1 MLVNV
6 FLIWIFLQV
15 SFRWRASRW
24 IQNSL
29 SVNHIECLW
38 YIEKVKPASELLPN
52 CFFFQV
58 LFQGFT
64 FKQSSDEKKKEAGV
78 RLIIKWRFSHNFN
91 QPGWIYPVRE
101 GEMQCCPEK
110 KWRVSRFSPSGKK
123 FLSWV
128 TWPGMSLLCRW
139 PSPFWWGTCFV
150 MFFWAK
156 YFEIFKRKILWDILM
171 RLFPSFPFPS
181 PSTWNGT
188 ILEMSW
194 IFFSRNE
201 LS

>member
-29 SVNHIECLW
+29 SFNHIECLW

-110 KWRVSRFSPSGKK
+110 SEEFQG
-123 FLSWV
+123 FLHQEKNSWV
-128 TWPGMSLLCRW
+128 GWLDLAWVCCVGDLHHFGEEHVLW
-139 PSPFWWGTCFV
+139 CF
-150 MFFWAK
+150 FEQNILRYSSEK
-156 YFEIFKRKILWDILM
+156 YYEIFWCGCFHPF
-171 RLFPSFPFPS
+171 LFLPLA
-181 PSTWNGT
+181 
-188 ILEMSW
+188 LEMEQ
-194 IFFSRNE
+194 F
-201 LS
+201 

>member
-29 SVNHIECLW
+29 SVNHTECLW
-38 YIEKVKPASELLPN
+38 YVEKVNPASELLPN
-52 CFFFQV
+52 CFFQV

-78 RLIIKWRFSHNFN
+78 RLIIKWRFSHHFN

-128 TWPGMSLLCRW
+128 TWPGMSLLYQW
-139 PSPFWWGTCFV
+139 PSPFWWGICFCDIL
-150 MFFWAK
+150 FSN
-156 YFEIFKRKILWDILM
+156 IFWDIEEKNTM
-171 RLFPSFPFPS
+171 RYFDAAVSILSFSFP
-181 PSTWNGT
+181 
-188 ILEMSW
+188 
-194 IFFSRNE
+194 
-201 LS
+201 